1 MQFRRPRSISTRL
14 DATPMAD
21 TVFLLLIFFM
31 LSTSF
36 VIQPGIQVRLPKA
49 VTSEIQLRKD
59 LVLTITAENILFL
72 NEQPITLE
80 ELGEALQTA
89 FAQRKDRVLI
99 IKADQEVKHGL
110 VVYAM
115 DIAKL
120 NGADRLAIATEPK
133 LP

>member
-1 MQFRRPRSISTRL
+1 MQFRRPRSVSTRL

-36 VIQPGIQVRLPKA
+36 VVQPGIQVRLPKA
-49 VTSEIQLRKD
+49 VTSEIQLKKD

-80 ELGEALQTA
+80 ELGEALQAA

-99 IKADQEVKHGL
+99 IKADQEVKHGV

>member
-1 MQFRRPRSISTRL
+1 MQFRRVKTSSTRL

-36 VIQPGIQVRLPKA
+36 VVQPGIQVKLPKA
-49 VTSEIQLRKD
+49 VTSEIQLKKD
-59 LVLTITAENILFL
+59 LILTITAENILFL
-72 NEQPITLE
+72 NEESVTLDK
-80 ELGEALQTA
+80 LGEALEGA
-89 FAQRKDRVLI
+89 FAQRKDRILI
-99 IKADQEVKHGL
+99 IKADQEVKHGM
-110 VVYAM
+110 VVQAM

-120 NGADRLAIATEPK
+120 SGADRLAIATEPK

>member
-1 MQFRRPRSISTRL
+1 MQFRRPRTLSTRL

-36 VIQPGIQVRLPKA
+36 VVQPGIQVKLPKA
-49 VTSEIQLRKD
+49 VTSEIQLKKD
-59 LVLTITAENILFL
+59 LILTITAENILFL
-72 NEQPITLE
+72 NEEPVTLDK
-80 ELGEALQTA
+80 LGEALEAA
-89 FAQRKDRVLI
+89 FAQRKDRILI
-99 IKADQEVKHGL
+99 IKADQEVRHGM
-110 VVYAM
+110 VVQAM

-120 NGADRLAIATEPK
+120 SGADRLAIATEPK

>member
-1 MQFRRPRSISTRL
+1 MQFRRPKTLSTRL

-49 VTSEIQLRKD
+49 VTSEIQLKKD

-80 ELGEALQTA
+80 ELGEALQAA

-99 IKADQEVKHGL
+99 IKADQEVKHGV

>member
-1 MQFRRPRSISTRL
+1 MQFRRPRSLSTRL

-36 VIQPGIQVRLPKA
+36 VVQPGIQVRLPKA
-49 VTSEIQLRKD
+49 ITSEIQLKKD
-59 LVLTITAENILFL
+59 LMLTITAENILFL

-80 ELGEALQTA
+80 ELGEALQAA

-133 LP
+133 FD

>member
-1 MQFRRPRSISTRL
+1 MQFRRVRPLSTRL

-36 VIQPGIQVRLPKA
+36 VVQPGIQVKLPKA
-49 VTSEIQLRKD
+49 VTSEIQLKKD
-59 LVLTITAENILFL
+59 LILTITAENILFL
-72 NEQPITLE
+72 NEQPVTLDK
-80 ELGEALQTA
+80 LGEALEAA
-89 FAQRKDRVLI
+89 FAQREDRILI
-99 IKADQEVKHGL
+99 IKADQEVRHGM
-110 VVYAM
+110 VVQAM

>member
-1 MQFRRPRSISTRL
+1 MQFRRPRTSSTRL

-36 VIQPGIQVRLPKA
+36 VVQPGIQVKLPKA
-49 VTSEIQLRKD
+49 VTSEIQLKKD
-59 LVLTITAENILFL
+59 LILTITAENILFL
-72 NEQPITLE
+72 NEEPVTLDK
-80 ELGEALQTA
+80 LGEALEAA
-89 FAQRKDRVLI
+89 FAQRKDRILI
-99 IKADQEVKHGL
+99 IKADQEVRHGM
-110 VVYAM
+110 VVQAM

>member
-1 MQFRRPRSISTRL
+1 MQFRRPRTLSTRL

-49 VTSEIQLRKD
+49 VTSEIQLKKD
-59 LVLTITAENILFL
+59 LILTITAENILFL
-72 NEQPITLE
+72 NEELVTLDK
-80 ELGEALQTA
+80 LGEALQAA
-89 FAQRKDRVLI
+89 FAQRKDRILI
-99 IKADQEVKHGL
+99 IKADQEVRHGM
-110 VVYAM
+110 VVQAM
-115 DIAKL
+115 DIAKQS
-120 NGADRLAIATEPK
+120 GADRLAIATEPK

>member
-1 MQFRRPRSISTRL
+1 MQFRRPRTLSTRL

-36 VIQPGIQVRLPKA
+36 VVQPGIQVRLPKA
-49 VTSEIQLRKD
+49 VTSEIQLKKD
-59 LVLTITAENILFL
+59 LILTITAENILFL
-72 NEQPITLE
+72 NEEVITLDK
-80 ELGEALQTA
+80 LGEALQAA
-89 FAQRKDRVLI
+89 FAQRKDRILI
-99 IKADQEVKHGL
+99 IKADQEVRHGM
-110 VVYAM
+110 VVQAM

-120 NGADRLAIATEPK
+120 SGADRLAIATEPK

>member
-1 MQFRRPRSISTRL
+1 
-14 DATPMAD
+14 MAD

-36 VIQPGIQVRLPKA
+36 VVQPGIQVKLPKA
-49 VTSEIQLRKD
+49 ITSEIQLKKD

-80 ELGEALQTA
+80 ELGEALQAA

-99 IKADQEVKHGL
+99 IKADQEVKHGV

>member
-49 VTSEIQLRKD
+49 VTSEIQLKKD

-80 ELGEALQTA
+80 ELGEALQAA